1 MTRVGAALRALAASN
16 TRWQRTIAFYE
27 MKDISPLPEAKLLEE
42 LAYFYDTV
50 LETVERSANLVDIR
64 RLGRCL
70 CLAYEGITLTA
81 ALDAEAV
88 HTRLESAWEKVP
100 WSLGVGLAAGDCV
113 AFEGPN
119 GLSELAG
126 TPLDRAE
133 ALARLAS
140 EGGILVAEDLAV
152 ALADEVS
159 FGRPRKLGR
168 GPSSFAYRSLTA
180 SAEDLDSHHRP
191 ETQRRTGTLV
201 RWDSD
206 QGRGLIITDD
216 DERFYTD
223 RRHLAIGSEPLEGAR
238 MLFLAEAPADGPDSN
253 ALAAAAVVLGDKLQ
267 GRVAIVDL
275 AKGYAF
281 VEVHDRAGFAQRLIT
296 ARGVDVEALNKDA
309 TVEFFVEENAR
320 GGVAAQPRV
329 LSATAYFGPEPAIAA
344 RFVAA
349 LTNQLRRHG
358 ASGAAAAALRAV
370 SLDWVPTHTP
380 VNQQQQEARA
390 LAKFALE
397 HWALRGLRAIG
408 EGTLALRLLQEGEM
422 PLNPAESAHAM
433 GTIREILKAR
443 PDYELGEANPITPR
457 AVAKVLAE
465 IQLALRA
472 LARTGEA
479 GSLSELE
486 AVAKVAEHLGYAL
499 SHAFRSGI
507 VTSLP
512 PETKEA
518 LAAAHGASA

>member
-27 MKDISPLPEAKLLEE
+27 MKDLSPLSEAKQLEE

-64 RLGRCL
+64 LLGRCL
-70 CLAYEGITLTA
+70 CLAYEGITPTA
-81 ALDAEAV
+81 VLDAEAV
-88 HTRLESAWEKVP
+88 RTRLESAWEKVP
-100 WSLGVGLAAGDCV
+100 WGLGVGLAVGGCV

-119 GLSELAG
+119 GLSELVG
-126 TPLDRAE
+126 TPLDRAA

-140 EGGILVAEDLAV
+140 EDGILVAEDLAV
-152 ALADEVS
+152 ALADEIS

-180 SAEDLDSHHRP
+180 SAEDLGSHRP

-201 RWDSD
+201 RWDGD

-267 GRVAIVDL
+267 GRVAAVDF
-275 AKGYAF
+275 AEGYAF
-281 VEVHDRAGFAQRLIT
+281 VEVRDRAGFAQRLIT
-296 ARGVDVEALNKDA
+296 ARGVEVEALNEDA

-329 LSATAYFGPEPAIAA
+329 LSATPYFGPEPAGAA
-344 RFVAA
+344 RFMAA
-349 LTNQLRRHG
+349 LTNQLRKQG

-433 GTIREILKAR
+433 GAIREILKAR
-443 PDYELGEANPITPR
+443 PDYELAGANPITPR

-465 IQLALRA
+465 IQLALRE
-472 LARTGEA
+472 LARTEEA
-479 GSLSELE
+479 GSLGEHE
-486 AVAKVAEHLGYAL
+486 AVAKAAEHLGYAL
-499 SHAFRSGI
+499 AHAFRGGI

-512 PETKEA
+512 PETTEA
-518 LAAAHGASA
+518 LSATHGASA